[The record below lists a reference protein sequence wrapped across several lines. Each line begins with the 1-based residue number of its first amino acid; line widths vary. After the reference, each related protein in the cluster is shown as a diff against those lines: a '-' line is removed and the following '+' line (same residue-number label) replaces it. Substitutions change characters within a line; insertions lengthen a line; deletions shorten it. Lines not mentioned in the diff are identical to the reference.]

1 MISKNN
7 NQSDVVII
15 GAGPAGLCL
24 AYHLKK
30 YGLNPKILEKNN
42 VVGSTW
48 ANMPDHLR
56 LISPWQASSL
66 LKEQKFKYSR
76 SYRMKAK
83 EYAQYLQK
91 FAEDN
96 NFDIDFNV
104 DVKNIGKI
112 LEIRTNNK
120 TYIAKN
126 VIWCGGYF
134 NNPYIP
140 EEFSSLKTPAFHF
153 KDFKNARQLADVA
166 VRDILVVGKRLS
178 AGQLIIELNRE
189 GINCDLFIRNPI
201 EFTFSPFIFNQF
213 FKYMDEIENLLAP
226 INGNKKFKVDVKMES
241 GKERELIKHGEVKLV
256 RKIEKK
262 YDMIIFATGFNENL
276 LFKENLQNL
285 KKDFESNITP
295 NLFYLG
301 YDQQVNYRSR
311 FLRGIRQDAKKLAK
325 IIKDRSKNE

>member
-1 MISKNN
+1 MTLKNN
-7 NQSDVVII
+7 NQSDVIII

-30 YGLNPKILEKNN
+30 SGVNPKILEKNN

-66 LKEQKFKYSR
+66 LREQKSRFSR
-76 SYRMKAK
+76 SYRMKAS
-83 EYAQYLQK
+83 EYAQYLQE
-91 FAEDN
+91 FAESN

-104 DVKNIGKI
+104 DVKDISNLVITT
-112 LEIRTNNK
+112 EDK
-120 TYIAKN
+120 TFTAKN
-126 VIWCGGYF
+126 IIWCGGYY

-140 EEFSSLKTPAFHF
+140 EEFKNLKTPAFHF

-166 VRDILVVGKRLS
+166 VRDILIVGKRLS
-178 AGQLIIELNRE
+178 AGQLIIELNKE

-201 EFTFSPFIFNQF
+201 EFSSSPFIFNQF

-226 INGNKKFKVDVKMES
+226 INGNKKFKIDVKMES
-241 GKERELIKHGEVKLV
+241 GKERELIRHGKVNLV
-256 RKIEKK
+256 RKIDKK
-262 YDMIIFATGFNENL
+262 YDMIIYATGFNENL
-276 LFKENLQNL
+276 LFKENLKNL
-285 KKDFESNITP
+285 KQDFESNITP

-325 IIKDRSKNE
+325 IIKDRS